1 MHAALRRVTI
11 KIRKVVNRHY
21 FMNEH
26 SIVRM
31 TPMTKKVR
39 KAVIPAAG
47 FGTRF
52 LPATKAMPKEMLPI
66 VDKPVVQYVVED
78 AISAGIED
86 ILIVTGSLKRSI
98 EDHFDYSF
106 ELEKRLEEAGK
117 TKQLEEMRHI
127 ATLANFHYLRQ
138 KGPLGNATP
147 VWNAK
152 DFIGD
157 EPFLVLFGD
166 DIFDAEPS
174 RCRQLIDA
182 YEKHG
187 GSAILSCIRT
197 KRDEDY
203 KRYGFA
209 SGKEEVP
216 GLLKIDKVVE
226 KPGKDGINSNY
237 ALVSGYLYEP
247 SIFDAIEQA
256 MEELAAENSHRELV
270 YTDALDILLKEGHT
284 AYALEIRNGTYHDC
298 GNKLE
303 YLKTVVEFGL
313 KHPELNGDF
322 RDFLKDLEL

>member
-1 MHAALRRVTI
+1 MKQ
-11 KIRKVVNRHY
+11 KI
-21 FMNEH
+21 
-26 SIVRM
+26 
-31 TPMTKKVR
+31 R

-66 VDKPVVQYVVED
+66 VDKPVIQYVVED

-106 ELEKRLEEAGK
+106 ELERRLEEAGK
-117 TKQLEEMRHI
+117 TKQLEEIRHI
-127 ATLANFHYLRQ
+127 ANLANFHYLRQ

-147 VWNAK
+147 IWNAK
-152 DFIGD
+152 DFVGD

-166 DIFDAEPS
+166 DFFEAAPS
-174 RCRQLIDA
+174 RSQQLIDA
-182 YEKHG
+182 YEAHG

-197 KRDEDY
+197 TKAEDY
-203 KRYGFA
+203 DRYGFVT
-209 SGKEEVP
+209 GKEKEP
-216 GLLKIDKVVE
+216 GLVTVESIIE
-226 KPGKDGINSNY
+226 KPGPGVTKSDF
-237 ALVSGYLYEP
+237 AVMSGYLYEP
-247 SIFDAIEQA
+247 SIFDAIERS
-256 MEELAAENSHRELV
+256 MEDLAAENSHRELV

-284 AYALEIRNGTYHDC
+284 AYALEIKNGTYHDC

-313 KHPELNGDF
+313 KHPDLNGDF
-322 RDFLKDLEL
+322 RNFLKTLSL